1 MSFASCVIKP
11 TCALPARRA
20 LFADARHFQ
29 IATLASL
36 LVLHILWFDFS
47 ASPLQAAVT
56 ITAALATQFVIVRLC
71 AGPAFDWR
79 SPVITGLSLSLLLRT
94 QEPAMWVAA
103 ALLAIGSKFLIR
115 PRGKHFFNPANFAIV
130 ALLLTSGDVWV
141 SPGQWGSSVWLAF
154 LLVCCGGLVL
164 QRAARA
170 DIAIAFL
177 GAYAGLLLLR
187 AVMLGDPM
195 AIPLHQ
201 LQSGALLIFA
211 FFMITDPRS
220 TPDRRIGRILFAVAV
235 AMLAYSL
242 QFDWQIRAGL
252 FFALAALSPTTP
264 LIDRLF
270 PATRFAWRRPMEV

>member
-1 MSFASCVIKP
+1 MS
-11 TCALPARRA
+11 
-20 LFADARHFQ
+20 
-29 IATLASL
+29 
-36 LVLHILWFDFS
+36 
-47 ASPLQAAVT
+47 
-56 ITAALATQFVIVRLC
+56 
-71 AGPAFDWR
+71 
-79 SPVITGLSLSLLLRT
+79 
-94 QEPAMWVAA
+94 
-103 ALLAIGSKFLIR
+103 
-115 PRGKHFFNPANFAIV
+115 
-130 ALLLTSGDVWV
+130 SGDVWV

-170 DIAIAFL
+170 DTAIVFL

-220 TPDRRIGRILFAVAV
+220 TPDRRVGRVLFAVAV
-235 AMLAYSL
+235 AVFAYSL
-242 QFDWQIRAGL
+242 QFDSQIRAGL
-252 FFALAALSPTTP
+252 FFALAALSPMTP

-270 PATRFAWRRPMEV
+270 PAARFAWRRPMEV